1 MHQGDSGV
9 FLKQM
14 ERDFVAKTLKI
25 TRGEADLVKY
35 RDTQFNGKLF
45 DFKNLTIEIDR
56 DEAS

>member
-1 MHQGDSGV
+1 
-9 FLKQM
+9 M